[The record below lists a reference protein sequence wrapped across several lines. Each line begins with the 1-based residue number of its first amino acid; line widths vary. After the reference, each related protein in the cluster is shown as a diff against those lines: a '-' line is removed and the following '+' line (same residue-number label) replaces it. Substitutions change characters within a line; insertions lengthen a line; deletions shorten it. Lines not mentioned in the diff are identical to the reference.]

1 MSSRDTTPE
10 VSPIRS
16 ALRCRDSYEE
26 DVEMAEVKEDELE
39 DGEISDET
47 GQDNLSTIRLF
58 LILSSYYSYWKK
70 ICFVIAGATESIK
83 RWHLAP

>member
-16 ALRCRDSYEE
+16 ALRCRDSDED

-47 GQDNLSTIRLF
+47 GQDNLSTIRFF
-58 LILSSYYSYWKK
+58 LIFKCILFILKK